1 MCMFVQTLIAF
12 SGLHQWYNNNESDNN
27 TANSEFPKTKTYRGP
42 VKLVW
47 EDGQQVMRPDLE
59 GAANGTPGQLQE
71 SYSVAKNLDDNS
83 VINETDIKQFE
94 SLKSD
99 EEKYNMVKGMITG
112 VERVN
117 NPPFH
122 IGSYV
127 HGEFRSIKHILKD
140 LIQQKKIWLDPK
152 SGNIFEYGYAIENK
166 LIKFPCKYCSRVL
179 FSEDVTDQTCR
190 TFTHGQ
196 KTVVLLDK
204 IR

>member
-1 MCMFVQTLIAF
+1 MINDEGNDNA
-12 SGLHQWYNNNESDNN
+12 DNN
-27 TANSEFPKTKTYRGP
+27 STPSASSELPRYRGP

-59 GAANGTPGQLQE
+59 AIANGTPGALQQ
-71 SYSVAKNLDDNS
+71 SYSVDKNLDDNS

-94 SLKSD
+94 NLKSD
-99 EEKYNMVKGMITG
+99 SEKYDMVKGMITG

-127 HGEFRSIKHILKD
+127 HGEFRSLKTIIRD
-140 LIQQKKIWLDPK
+140 LIQEKKIWMDPK
-152 SGNIFEYGYAIENK
+152 SGNLYEYGYAIENK

-179 FSEDVTDQTCR
+179 FSEDER
-190 TFTHGQ
+190 TKHATHTHMSQ
-196 KTVVLLDK
+196 
-204 IR
+204 RQSYY